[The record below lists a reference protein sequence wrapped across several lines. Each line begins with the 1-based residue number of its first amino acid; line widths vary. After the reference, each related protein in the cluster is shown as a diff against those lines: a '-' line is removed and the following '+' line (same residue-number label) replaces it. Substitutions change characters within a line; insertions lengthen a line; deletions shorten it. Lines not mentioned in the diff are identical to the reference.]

1 MELTTEETRL
11 FEWIDSHDE
20 QAIALLQ
27 DLIRIQSP
35 TGEEGKGQQYI
46 AEYLKNMGLDI
57 ETFVADMKA
66 LEGHPEFIPV
76 DPEINV
82 GNYEERPNIIGTYM
96 GSGGGRSMLL
106 FAHIDTVPP
115 GDGWDYDPYGAEI
128 DGGRMYG
135 RGTADM
141 KSGMAA
147 AFFALQACIGAGLRL
162 KGDVVCMSNIE
173 EEIGGS
179 GGILACIEK
188 GYRADACVYPHP
200 GEGKPPLVMIASSG
214 VLSFRVKVQGQTVH
228 GFQAHMGVNAI
239 EKAYRIADALWELD
253 RRLGV
258 TSREALTE
266 AAYYTSD
273 RPVRSVN
280 LYLSAIHGG
289 GWLYQVPP
297 ACEMDWVYTFPNNET
312 LEENRTRIEETVKTA
327 AAADPWLRE
336 NPPALEWL
344 PVKFSPSRDDPQHPF
359 IRLSQEC
366 VAFAS
371 GEEAPLVAN
380 PVGSDTRVP
389 VLYGKIPTAN
399 IGPLGENGHAPNE
412 WLGLDSYRVSIKM
425 IALILARWC
434 GVES

>member
-1 MELTTEETRL
+1 MDLTKEESRL
-11 FEWIDSHDE
+11 LEWIDAQKDD
-20 QAIALLQ
+20 AVRLLQ
-27 DLIRIQSP
+27 DLIRIPSP

-46 AEYLKNMGLDI
+46 ANYLKEMGLEI
-57 ETFVADMKA
+57 ETHVADMKA

-82 GNYEERPNIIGTYM
+82 GNYEERPNIIGTYK
-96 GSGGGRSMLL
+96 GAGGGRSLLL

-115 GDGWDYDPYGAEI
+115 GDGWDYDPYGAET
-128 DGGRMYG
+128 DNGRMYG

-147 AFFALQACIGAGLRL
+147 AFFALKACIGAGLRL

-200 GEGKPPLVMIASSG
+200 GEGKPPLVQIASSG
-214 VLSFRVKVQGQTVH
+214 VLTFRVKIQGRTVH

-239 EKAYRIADALWELD
+239 EKAVRVAEALWELD
-253 RRLGV
+253 RHLGV
-258 TSREALTE
+258 TSREELTE
-266 AAYYTSD
+266 AAYYVSG
-273 RPVRSVN
+273 RPVRAVN
-280 LYLSAIHGG
+280 LYMSAFHGG

-297 ACEMDWVYTFPNNET
+297 SCEMDWVYTFPNNET
-312 LEENRTRIEETVKTA
+312 LDENRKRIEQTVKA
-327 AAADPWLRE
+327 AASADPWLSE
-336 NPPALEWL
+336 NPPVLEWL

-359 IRLSQEC
+359 IQLAQQC
-366 VAFAS
+366 VSFAS
-371 GEEAPLVAN
+371 ETEAPLVAN

-412 WLGLDSYRVSIKM
+412 WLDLDSFFVSIKM

-434 GVES
+434 DTTS

>member
-1 MELTTEETRL
+1 MELSKDESRL
-11 FEWIDSHDE
+11 MKWIDDHKDE
-20 QAIALLQ
+20 ATQLLQ
-27 DLIRIQSP
+27 DLIRIPSP
-35 TGEEGKGQQYI
+35 TGEEGPGQ
-46 AEYLKNMGLDI
+46 EFVTKYLSDMGLEI
-57 ETFVADMKA
+57 ETLVGDMDA
-66 LEGHPEFIPV
+66 LKDHPEFIPV

-82 GNYEERPNIIGTYM
+82 GNYEERPNIIGTYK
-96 GSGGGRSMLL
+96 GAGGGKSLLL

-147 AFFALQACIGAGLRL
+147 AFFSLKACLEAGLRP

-179 GGILACIEK
+179 GGILACIEG
-188 GYRADACVYPHP
+188 GYRADACIYPHP

-228 GFQAHMGVNAI
+228 GFQSHVGVNAI
-239 EKAYRIADALWELD
+239 EKAFRIAESLWELD
-253 RRLGV
+253 RSIGV
-258 TSREALTE
+258 TSREELTE
-266 AAYYTSD
+266 AAYYTSG
-273 RPVRSVN
+273 RPVRAAN
-280 LYLSAIHGG
+280 LYMSALHGG

-297 ACEMDWVYTFPNNET
+297 SCEMDWVYTFPNNET
-312 LEENRTRIEETVKTA
+312 LEENRARIEETVKAA

-336 NPPALEWL
+336 HPPELQWL
-344 PVKFSPSRDDPQHPF
+344 PVKFSPSRDEPEHPF
-359 IRLSQEC
+359 IQLSQEC
-366 VAFAS
+366 VSFAS
-371 GEEAPLVAN
+371 GTEAPMVAN

-412 WLGLDSYRVSIKM
+412 WMDLDSYFVSIKM
-425 IALILARWC
+425 FSLTLARWC
-434 GVES
+434 GIAT